1 VLTLLAIVSANISV
15 NKGKA
20 WVQRATQKCHRQKI
34 IQDIAK
40 FAEVVE
46 LNEYECEMLDA
57 VLEAFGI
64 PDSLTRN
71 QLLTLFDQDEA
82 SAFALVQ
89 ILIREGLVA
98 ETGKHGDY
106 DLPEKLVLK
115 LKGDKFLKAGGFL
128 KRYQLEQAKPTE
140 VNSILSK
147 LQQQNLSLQNEKLLN
162 QRIIA
167 GLKTR
172 QYIWW
177 ALIVVALIIGYFVGH
192 AVKK

>member
-1 VLTLLAIVSANISV
+1 
-15 NKGKA
+15 
-20 WVQRATQKCHRQKI
+20 
-34 IQDIAK
+34 
-40 FAEVVE
+40 
-46 LNEYECEMLDA
+46 
-57 VLEAFGI
+57 
-64 PDSLTRN
+64 
-71 QLLTLFDQDEA
+71 
-82 SAFALVQ
+82 
-89 ILIREGLVA
+89 
-98 ETGKHGDY
+98 
-106 DLPEKLVLK
+106 
-115 LKGDKFLKAGGFL
+115 
-128 KRYQLEQAKPTE
+128 